1 MQLGARL
8 SSEKLYERMKLNKP
22 NTCCSVIYTVSN
34 NVNVCV
40 MLTPIQSG
48 TTGTPKGVMLSHDNV
63 CCDLPIYTYKQDLV
77 GHMDVQ

>member
-34 NVNVCV
+34 KHSRMSMYV
-40 MLTPIQSG
+40 S
-48 TTGTPKGVMLSHDNV
+48 
-63 CCDLPIYTYKQDLV
+63 Y
-77 GHMDVQ
+77 